1 MDDLIS
7 RQALYEKTAEWEA
20 QALHMVEVYL
30 HDEDM
35 TEWRKWSAILKERS
49 AFKHDVADAPS
60 AERRGKW
67 VDGKRMSFDGTFYWF
82 RQCSEC
88 LYEREDDNPEK
99 DTNYC
104 PNCGAKMDEA
114 EPEDTYC
121 IEENCPIYQRDL
133 SCERCNR

>member
-35 TEWRKWSAILKERS
+35 TEWRKWSAILKERT

-60 AERRGKW
+60 AERHGQWLVCNILDYAERPTGRK
-67 VDGKRMSFDGTFYWF
+67 VDM
-82 RQCSEC
+82 CSEC
-88 LYEREDDNPEK
+88 KCLSPEWRLPLERH
-99 DTNYC
+99 TWNYC
-104 PNCGAKMDEA
+104 PNCGSRMDLDEVK
-114 EPEDTYC
+114 E
-121 IEENCPIYQRDL
+121 
-133 SCERCNR
+133 